1 MKRLEEIQQLLQTH
15 RDLLQAQ
22 FRVSEMSIFGSYA
35 RGQQTPSSDLD
46 LLIDY
51 DRPPTLWM
59 LAQLR
64 DYLSEML
71 EMRVDVVTQKGLKPR
86 IRDRVLGEA
95 VKV

>member
-1 MKRLEEIQQLLQTH
+1 MKSLEEIQQLLQTH
-15 RDLLQAQ
+15 RDLLQDR

-64 DYLSEML
+64 DYLSEIL
-71 EMRVDVVTQKGLKPR
+71 EMRVDVVTQKGLKHR
-86 IRDRVLGEA
+86 IRERVLGEA

>member
-1 MKRLEEIQQLLQTH
+1 MKSLEEIQQLLQTH
-15 RDLLQAQ
+15 RDLLQDR

-86 IRDRVLGEA
+86 IRDRVLEEA

>member
-1 MKRLEEIQQLLQTH
+1 MKSLEEIQH
-15 RDLLQAQ
+15 LLQAHRELLQ
-22 FRVSEMSIFGSYA
+22 ARFRVSEMSIFGSYA

-86 IRDRVLGEA
+86 IRERVLEEA